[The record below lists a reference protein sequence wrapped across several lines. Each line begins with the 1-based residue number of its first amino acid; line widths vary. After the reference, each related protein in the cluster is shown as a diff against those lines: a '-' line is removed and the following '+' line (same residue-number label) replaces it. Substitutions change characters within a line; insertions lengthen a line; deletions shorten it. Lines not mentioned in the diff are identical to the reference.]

1 MSLMYRLYVLWIGTL
16 KFAYINGACLV
27 TVITIMA
34 IITAITGDKSIFT
47 KLIKR
52 VKEKLDV

>member
-1 MSLMYRLYVLWIGTL
+1 MSLMYKLYVIWIGTL

-34 IITAITGDKSIFT
+34 IITALTDDKAIFT
-47 KLIKR
+47 KIFK
-52 VKEKLDV
+52 KFME

>member
-1 MSLMYRLYVLWIGTL
+1 MSLMYKLYVIWIGIL

-34 IITAITGDKSIFT
+34 IITAITGDKAIFT
-47 KLIKR
+47 KIFHK
-52 VKEKLDV
+52 